1 MTGMWVEVAKRSPWA
16 AVFAVSLDK
25 APIDKSKQFIVIA
38 EGRAENSGQ
47 VYNATRTALK
57 NPGQAPILMQG
68 VLGVVSVVVDP
79 AMKFKVVPLDESGG
93 KGKPL
98 PTVMEHGGLK
108 FAISPSD
115 HTSYYL
121 VSAKT
126 KE

>member
-1 MTGMWVEVAKRSPWA
+1 
-16 AVFAVSLDK
+16 
-25 APIDKSKQFIVIA
+25 
-38 EGRAENSGQ
+38 
-47 VYNATRTALK
+47 
-57 NPGQAPILMQG
+57 MQG